1 MSKVSMS
8 EIKKEENSIKLELK
22 KTDLKK
28 IAFIEEIK
36 NGLGEKIKLNPNS
49 LVKVIKPK
57 ENFFNRV
64 LKRLKNMF

>member
-28 IAFIEEIK
+28 I
-36 NGLGEKIKLNPNS
+36 NS
-49 LVKVIKPK
+49 
-57 ENFFNRV
+57 N
-64 LKRLKNMF
+64 